1 MKAIFLEIFCMF
13 GTMSAS
19 IFLYDEFLID
29 PTGYLIR
36 VLGLSAPM
44 LDIQTTATGQTKKRE
59 ATYMQTAKIFTASI
73 QYKSR

>member
-1 MKAIFLEIFCMF
+1 MF

-19 IFLYDEFLID
+19 VFLYDEFLID

-44 LDIQTTATGQTKKRE
+44 LLFAQVMPLFNIINELLLLIMCAF
-59 ATYMQTAKIFTASI
+59 AKLPEI
-73 QYKSR
+73 K

>member
-19 IFLYDEFLID
+19 VFLYDEFLID

-44 LDIQTTATGQTKKRE
+44 LLFAQVMPLFNIINELLLLIMCAF
-59 ATYMQTAKIFTASI
+59 AKLPEI
-73 QYKSR
+73 K